1 LLRAQDLIFNA
12 VEVQPKDAPV
22 NQSLAAVD
30 GKALN
35 YGNIDLRAQPV
46 VSHMVE

>member
-1 LLRAQDLIFNA
+1 LLTAQDLIFNA
-12 VEVQPKDAPV
+12 GDVKSKEIDNSI

-35 YGNIDLRAQPV
+35 YGNIDLRA
-46 VSHMVE
+46 